1 MFVLLLLGMVM
12 YAKEVETKEEIK
24 ITWEIKKNHYVIYIT
39 GHSLA
44 VTKGRGQGFP
54 PATMSIILGYFHREQ
69 KENETKGTY
78 WLFNSPPTNWIY
90 PEM

>member
-1 MFVLLLLGMVM
+1 MLRKLKQKKKKKYLRNN
-12 YAKEVETKEEIK
+12 KTKK
-24 ITWEIKKNHYVIYIT
+24 QKKNHYIIYNT

-44 VTKGRGQGFP
+44 VTKGRGRGFP

-69 KENETKGTY
+69 KENETRGTS

-90 PEM
+90 PAM